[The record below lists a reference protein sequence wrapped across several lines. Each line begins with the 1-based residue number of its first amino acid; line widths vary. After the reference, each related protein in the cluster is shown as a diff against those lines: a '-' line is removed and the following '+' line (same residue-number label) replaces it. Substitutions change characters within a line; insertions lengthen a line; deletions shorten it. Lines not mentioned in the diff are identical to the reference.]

1 MWRGHATNNNS
12 KQVTLSTRPEGRL
25 GPQFELAMS
34 TPVALE
40 LVCIIYP
47 CDKPSKLGFSITLGN
62 DKSVDHL
69 KDAIKCKNAN
79 SLKDIDAK
87 ELTLYKVSI
96 PRKSIAHTLSTL
108 QFDGSDDRVE
118 ELDFLD
124 SLFEVFPNGVE
135 KKHFHIVAIKTGCVS
150 HTSLLF

>member
-12 KQVTLSTRPEGRL
+12 KQVTLSTRSEGRL

-40 LVCIIYP
+40 LACIIYP

-135 KKHFHIVAIKTGCVS
+135 
-150 HTSLLF
+150 

>member
-1 MWRGHATNNNS
+1 MWRSHATNNNS
-12 KQVTLSTRPEGRL
+12 KQVTLNNWPKGRL
-25 GPQFELAMS
+25 GPHLELAMS

-40 LVCIIYP
+40 LICIIYP

-69 KDAIKCKNAN
+69 RRAIKHENPNA
-79 SLKDIDAK
+79 LKDIDAR

-96 PRKSIAHTLSTL
+96 PRKSITHTLSTL

-150 HTSLLF
+150 HTFLLL